1 LFTRI
6 IVGLFLV
13 ALLAVVLYFGGVL
26 QCIVYSLAAIVSVYE
41 MGYVIRAKGYDPS
54 LLAAYLFAASFY
66 AVNEY
71 FGMFPMLFI
80 LASCIVFSIVE
91 RILSK
96 TRSTEDCFFALL
108 TYIYPLLFYIF
119 MVLVSTFKDK
129 ALRLTAMLLM
139 FAGPLMG
146 DTMAYFVGVL
156 IGKHKLCPSISP
168 KKTVEGS
175 IAGVLGGLMGGALVF
190 ILQRFWNGYFNII
203 QLCAVGLLCGMLGQI
218 GDLFASSIKRWAG
231 VKDFGTIF
239 PGHGGMMDRLDSVL
253 FCAPI
258 IFVYFYA
265 AQIR

>member
-1 LFTRI
+1 M
-6 IVGLFLV
+6 LV

-26 QCIVYSLAAIVSVYE
+26 QCIVFSLAAMISVYE
-41 MGYVIRAKGYDPS
+41 MGYVIRAKGYNPS

-66 AVNEY
+66 TVNEY
-71 FGMFPMLFI
+71 FGTFPMLFI

-96 TRSTEDCFFALL
+96 TRSTEDCFYALL
-108 TYIYPLLFYIF
+108 TYIYPLIFYIF

-146 DTMAYFVGVL
+146 DTMAYF
-156 IGKHKLCPSISP
+156 IGILFGRHKLCPLISP
-168 KKTVEGS
+168 KKTIEGS
-175 IAGVLGGLMGGALVF
+175 VAGVFGGLLGGTLVYALQG
-190 ILQRFWNGYFNII
+190 LWNGYFNIL
-203 QLCAVGLLCGMLGQI
+203 QLAVVGLLCGMLGQI

-258 IFVYFYA
+258 IFVYFYSA
-265 AQIR
+265 KI